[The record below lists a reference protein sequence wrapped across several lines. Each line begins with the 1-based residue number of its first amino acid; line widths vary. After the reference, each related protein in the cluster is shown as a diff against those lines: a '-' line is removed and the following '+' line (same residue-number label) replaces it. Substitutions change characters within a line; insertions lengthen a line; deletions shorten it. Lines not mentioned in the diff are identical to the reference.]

1 MSNGP
6 HVAADMP
13 PDAERCPHYH
23 RDANPTVPNAN
34 PHCPGRC
41 IFYARHPH
49 PLGGHRDAANS
60 RSVREYQQNFCLCGT
75 CHLWVKDWGQ
85 TG

>member
-6 HVAADMP
+6 DVAAVAP

-23 RDANPTVPNAN
+23 RDADPKVQNADPN
-34 PHCPGRC
+34 CPGRC
-41 IFYARHPH
+41 MFYAGHPH
-49 PLGGHRDAANS
+49 PHGGHKDPAKHQAATQYS
-60 RSVREYQQNFCLCGT
+60 QSYCLCDT
-75 CHLWVKDWGQ
+75 CHLWVKDWIL